1 MLGTIYLDKP
11 GRRRQIFTIFDPYPT
26 TIGIPAIYLWR
37 GFLILMYLWTFVTWG
52 HPSQAW
58 IYLLRIFTIPFSNL
72 EMWLLFWIFRLIFFN
87 HYSSYKSVSQID
99 YIYLCMLYTV
109 SFQTLQIRKI
119 WENETYFHY
128 LSERLQLLHSCGHPC
143 LQWVGKSLLKLM
155 AIELRLGNLV
165 KIFSHV

>member
-128 LSERLQLLHSCGHPC
+128 LSERLQLLHSCAVLNFPTFP
-143 LQWVGKSLLKLM
+143 
-155 AIELRLGNLV
+155 
-165 KIFSHV
+165 KIFKLSELFRSLFFPNK